1 VKPKD
6 DRRLVTSPGMG
17 AYTARGALRALGFFL
32 FLLLIYAGLV
42 LHTTVVDTFHS
53 HIRKV
58 ASVRYQ
64 LSQQRLDDILG
75 TIVGLNPTGKHLN
88 ETGNTVAH
96 NISLD
101 TVTVVKADQV
111 EASRNDFQ
119 VEAARNGSLRRVEAA
134 AAHNDSLRRI
144 MATGREHDKSNSVRK
159 HKVVKEAAAEAA
171 AAAHNDSLSRV
182 MVAGREYDKNN
193 SDIVLGDPCA
203 NCRVDRV
210 KNVLH
215 NATGPQCMSVKC
227 SHVFASSHYHRI
239 YDCAVYYL
247 QVVLSL
253 TVLRHSQVTLLFDSR
268 NLNGQ
273 MTIVSTLIDRLINP
287 DHQLKTT
294 LKLQR
299 RGVCKFHLSDANAP
313 RPRPNRIQS
322 FSEYSCKRCFVQEM
336 KQAATRKHGLPRQQ
350 GILFISRK
358 STRRIT
364 DEKVLVRR
372 LTEIADSWGLPFRI
386 YHGREN
392 FLATVHLFLSSN
404 IIVGYHGAGFI
415 NTVFCDRA
423 HVIEIT
429 TFKYPTNN
437 SKYPRRIWRSNKPGV
452 SSWMTN
458 STLAWQILAVK
469 HDRLVPRPP
478 RDHPRGASFDWDHL
492 VKETSVSLGRS
503 NIKRITD
510 MVEMTLKRQ
519 GAAGERTERN
529 RHQTEEKVVRTQK
542 RGSWLEQY
550 QQFQHFWRN
559 NRYDRHGFGYRRRTD
574 RKEQAPDRREGRA
587 NTKRGSWHDLLWPKA
602 SKPGR
607 RGIWWNRGVYGS
619 SGPQGTRS
627 RPRASPLARPSRKP
641 PLLSIWSSPNPS
653 FNRHGGQAVHN
664 QKTKSKDQE
673 QQKKVNAEFQIQ
685 KSSTQI

>member
-1 VKPKD
+1 MRVLSHHLHV
-6 DRRLVTSPGMG
+6 RLVV
-17 AYTARGALRALGFFL
+17 
-32 FLLLIYAGLV
+32 LLIAVIWVAFLSTAHQV
-42 LHTTVVDTFHS
+42 FVREHKEVKLAAAEAAAARNASLH
-53 HIRKV
+53 R
-58 ASVRYQ
+58 
-64 LSQQRLDDILG
+64 
-75 TIVGLNPTGKHLN
+75 
-88 ETGNTVAH
+88 
-96 NISLD
+96 
-101 TVTVVKADQV
+101 
-111 EASRNDFQ
+111 
-119 VEAARNGSLRRVEAA
+119 VEAAAAAHNDSSRKVMVTGRKYDKSNSVRKHEVVKEAAAEAAA
-134 AAHNDSLRRI
+134 AAHNDSLSRVMVAGREYDKNNSDI
-144 MATGREHDKSNSVRK
+144 VLGDHQVFVREHKEVKLAAAEAAAARNASLHRVEAAAAAHNDSSRKVMVTGRKYDKSNSVRK
-159 HKVVKEAAAEAA
+159 HEVVKEAAAEAA

-210 KNVLH
+210 NVLH

-227 SHVFASSHYHRI
+227 SHRFAQAYYHGI
-239 YDCAVYYL
+239 HDCAVYYL

-253 TVLRHSQVTLLFDSR
+253 KALRHSQVTLLFNSQ
-268 NLNGQ
+268 GGH
-273 MTIVSTLIDRLINP
+273 MTIVSTLIDRLIKP

-294 LKLQR
+294 LKHQP
-299 RGVCKFHLSDANAP
+299 RGVCKTHLSDTK
-313 RPRPNRIQS
+313 QS

-458 STLAWQILAVK
+458 STLAWQILAVE

-519 GAAGERTERN
+519 
-529 RHQTEEKVVRTQK
+529 V
-542 RGSWLEQY
+542 L
-550 QQFQHFWRN
+550 
-559 NRYDRHGFGYRRRTD
+559 
-574 RKEQAPDRREGRA
+574 
-587 NTKRGSWHDLLWPKA
+587 
-602 SKPGR
+602 
-607 RGIWWNRGVYGS
+607 
-619 SGPQGTRS
+619 
-627 RPRASPLARPSRKP
+627 
-641 PLLSIWSSPNPS
+641 
-653 FNRHGGQAVHN
+653 
-664 QKTKSKDQE
+664 
-673 QQKKVNAEFQIQ
+673 
-685 KSSTQI
+685 